1 MINTCQQQPEK
12 PESQQDGD
20 ENKDDADLSQ
30 DALQNFSLAL
40 QIIEDATGGNHA
52 TERLLYLEIDTRLR
66 MAELGKHVCDL
77 KLAQEVFTDVIKLCQ
92 QYPDKNEQ
100 TLTSAIFA
108 LGKL

>member
-1 MINTCQQQPEK
+1 
-12 PESQQDGD
+12 
-20 ENKDDADLSQ
+20 
-30 DALQNFSLAL
+30 
-40 QIIEDATGGNHA
+40 
-52 TERLLYLEIDTRLR
+52 
-66 MAELGKHVCDL
+66 MAELGKHVGDL